1 MQRTGLIL
9 LWLVLAFCPAIF
21 PQSATP
27 PPQSARQALIEMF
40 MGKGPDDFAK
50 HLPDAARRSL
60 IHKGETPESS
70 VVLRISE
77 IGRQITASGE
87 HVETFDA
94 GPNIIVSEREG
105 SHQRVE
111 IAVEHD
117 SLLGEED
124 EIELS
129 IHIYKDGEPQ
139 LLPVIPRLIFTLKQ
153 EKEIWKLVEVT
164 AAAHVPLTDPDYL
177 KGVRK
182 QQDEA
187 NEAAAQMR
195 IGVIAGAQIDFA
207 AKHPDRGYTCT
218 LATLFAPNP
227 AATPEEGGGYYDP
240 SQANNESNGYRFTL
254 SGCNGNP
261 ASTYRIIAEPVDL
274 DSEMKTFCADQSG
287 TVKSLAGGAAS
298 GCFSHGNVVG
308 SQISIS
314 TN

>member
-1 MQRTGLIL
+1 MHRTGLPL
-9 LWLVLAFCPAIF
+9 VWLVFAFSPALLAQPATT
-21 PQSATP
+21 Q
-27 PPQSARQALIEMF
+27 PQSARQALIEMF
-40 MGKGPDDFAK
+40 TGKGPDDFAK

-60 IHKGETPESS
+60 IHKGETAESS

-77 IGRQITASGE
+77 IGRQITGSGAR
-87 HVETFDA
+87 VETFDA
-94 GPNIIVSEREG
+94 GPNILVSESEG
-105 SHQRVE
+105 SHERVE

-129 IHIYKDGEPQ
+129 VHAYKNGEPE

-164 AAAHVPLTDPDYL
+164 AAVHVPLTDPEYL
-177 KGVRK
+177 KSLRK

-187 NEAAAQMR
+187 NESAAQMR
-195 IGVIAGAQIDFA
+195 VRVIAGAEIDYA
-207 AKHPDRGYTCT
+207 AKHPERGFTCT
-218 LATLFAPNP
+218 LATLFAPTTD
-227 AATPEEGGGYYDP
+227 AAPEEGGGYYDP

-254 SGCNGNP
+254 SGCDGNP
-261 ASTYRIIAEPVDL
+261 ASKYRLLAEPADP

-287 TVKSLAGGAAS
+287 TVKSLEGEAAS
-298 GCFSHGNVVG
+298 GCFSHGSVVDRL
-308 SQISIS
+308 ISPS